1 MSQLWESVKLALDS
15 IWSNKLRSLLT
26 LLGNIVA
33 VSSIIAVV
41 ALIQGVNGA
50 VSDAIVS
57 DLGADSFTI
66 RRTGIA
72 RNQDEVDRQRNN
84 PRITLDEAR
93 AVERF
98 GTTIA
103 AVMAQAQQNSTV
115 GYRAEELQ
123 SLTIQGAT

>member
-1 MSQLWESVKLALDS
+1 M
-15 IWSNKLRSLLT
+15 
-26 LLGNIVA
+26 
-33 VSSIIAVV
+33 
-41 ALIQGVNGA
+41 
-50 VSDAIVS
+50 SDAIIS

-93 AVERF
+93 AVGRF

-115 GYRAEELQ
+115 GYRSEELQ
-123 SLTIQGAT
+123 RSRSRA